1 MTEATQRPWA
11 VMQNA
16 YGMPGIVDAD
26 GEYIVE
32 EVANNADMN
41 ADLIVKAVNAHD
53 ALVAALER
61 LVDIVDVRASEF
73 SIHSIKFQVSV
84 TKAREALEAAK

>member
-1 MTEATQRPWA
+1 MTEATPRPWTLNQWGH
-11 VMQNA
+11 VGDSN
-16 YGMPGIVDAD
+16 
-26 GEYIVE
+26 GEPITWFVGAQAK
-32 EVANNADMN
+32 ANR
-41 ADLIVKAVNAHD
+41 DLIVKAVNAHD